1 MHTYRTLAAA
11 TLALSA
17 LSALAAHAA
26 PNGSGAEAAVKQQAP
41 STLTREAVIAE
52 LVAARQNGTLPRDGE
67 WYNVPAPVAL
77 AGSTV
82 TREAVRAQAIEAPKN
97 GMVVSGN

>member
-1 MHTYRTLAAA
+1 MKISRTLAAA
-11 TLALSA
+11 ATLA

-26 PNGSGAEAAVKQQAP
+26 PQGAGEEAAAAPQAS

-52 LVAARQNGTLPRDGE
+52 LVAARQNGTLPRGGE
-67 WYNVPAPVAL
+67 WYNVPAPLAL
-77 AGSTV
+77 GGSSTL
-82 TREAVRAQAIEAPKN
+82 TRQAVRDEAIAARKN

>member
-11 TLALSA
+11 TLA

-67 WYNVPAPVAL
+67 WYNVPAPLAL
-77 AGSTV
+77 GGSTL
-82 TREAVRAQAIEAPKN
+82 TREAVRDEAIAARKN

>member
-11 TLALSA
+11 TLA

-67 WYNVPAPVAL
+67 WYNVPAPLAL
-77 AGSTV
+77 GGSTL
-82 TREAVRAQAIEAPKN
+82 TRAAVRDEAIAARKN